1 MTLLLMGVERLL
13 SCFCRRYLVA
23 NSWIEV
29 GAKRPRGIQPTR
41 RDCRCELAGGVCDR
55 LGNGSWAASWAEMG
69 NELGAGSW
77 LELGNLK
84 TNSGIN
90 D

>member
-29 GAKRPRGIQPTR
+29 GARETPRIQPTV
-41 RDCRCELAGGVCDR
+41 RDWRGANWLEALRPFGEMFLGLGVVLGWAEL
-55 LGNGSWAASWAEMG
+55 GSWG
-69 NELGAGSW
+69 
-77 LELGNLK
+77 
-84 TNSGIN
+84 T
-90 D
+90 